1 MAKFFAVALA
11 VLVSAVLL
19 GSAPAWAEE
28 LKCAGVITKIEGQIV
43 TVKTADA
50 QHELTALPSTKI
62 TLDNKPGQLA
72 DLKVGYKV
80 SCVGD
85 KGEGKVL
92 LRSLDAVTKPEG

>member
-1 MAKFFAVALA
+1 MSKFFVAALA
-11 VLVSAVLL
+11 VVVVSAVLC
-19 GSAPAWAEE
+19 GVPAFAEE

-50 QHELTALPSTKI
+50 QHELTALPSSKI

-80 SCVGD
+80 RCLGD
-85 KGEGKVL
+85 KEEKKIL
-92 LRSLDAVTKPEG
+92 LRSLDAVTTPEK